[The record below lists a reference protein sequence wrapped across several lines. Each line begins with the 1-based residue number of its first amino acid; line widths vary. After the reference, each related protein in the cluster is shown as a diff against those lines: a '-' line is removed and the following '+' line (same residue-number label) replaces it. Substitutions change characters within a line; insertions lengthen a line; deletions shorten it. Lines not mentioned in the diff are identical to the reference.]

1 MFEKIQAVN
10 TDNDPN
16 NQCAP
21 RASTYM
27 AIVVGC
33 VAIPYTLYVTWD
45 EYMSKPYVQPSLI
58 LVPATSLTT
67 SFPDSAYDLL
77 SPKPHSFSA
86 IFTSSCSPHRIC
98 RSLSTPSS
106 TVAGHATKTT
116 PPSSAPKSSVYQP
129 RVPTT
134 QVFATG
140 KKPWAAS
147 CSSVSLRGCPLSASQ
162 S

>member
-10 TDNDPN
+10 TDNDPD

-45 EYMSKPYVQPSLI
+45 EYMSKPYVQFHNP
-58 LVPATSLTT
+58 LVLTTSLTT
-67 SFPDSAYDLL
+67 HFSDSAYDLL

-86 IFTSSCSPHRIC
+86 IFTSSCSPPRTF
-98 RSLSTPSS
+98 RLPSMLSL

-116 PPSSAPKSSVYQP
+116 PHLLAPNSSVYQP

-140 KKPWAAS
+140 KRPWAAS

>member
-10 TDNDPN
+10 TDNDPD

-45 EYMSKPYVQPSLI
+45 EYMSKPYVWSLNFP
-58 LVPATSLTT
+58 VPTTSLTT
-67 SFPDSAYDLL
+67 HFPDSAFDLL

-86 IFTSSCSPHRIC
+86 IFISSCSLRPTF
-98 RSLSTPSS
+98 RSLSMPSS

-116 PPSSAPKSSVYQP
+116 PPLSAPKSFVSPP
-129 RVPTT
+129 RVLTT
-134 QVFATG
+134 QVSATG
-140 KKPWAAS
+140 RKPWVAS

>member
-45 EYMSKPYVQPSLI
+45 EYMSKPYVRPVNLV
-58 LVPATSLTT
+58 VPATSLTT
-67 SFPDSAYDLL
+67 HLSDSAYDLL
-77 SPKPHSFSA
+77 SPKPRSCCA
-86 IFTSSCSPHRIC
+86 IFTSSCSPHPTF
-98 RSLSTPSS
+98 RSLSMPSS
-106 TVAGHATKTT
+106 IAAGHATKTT
-116 PPSSAPKSSVYQP
+116 PRLLAPKSFVSQP
-129 RVPTT
+129 HVPTI

-147 CSSVSLRGCPLSASQ
+147 CSSVSSRGCPLSASL

>member
-10 TDNDPN
+10 TDNDPD

-45 EYMSKPYVQPSLI
+45 EYMSKPYVWSRNFP
-58 LVPATSLTT
+58 VPTTSLTT
-67 SFPDSAYDLL
+67 HFPDSAYDLL

-86 IFTSSCSPHRIC
+86 IFISSCSPPRTC

-116 PPSSAPKSSVYQP
+116 PHLLAPSSSVYQP
-129 RVPTT
+129 HVPTT

-140 KKPWAAS
+140 RKPWEAS